1 MCVTWSPRL
10 RWASLAPVSGDRWSR
25 VVRFQLTNTGL
36 SSKYWREG
44 PPPLQRFDTFESEG
58 LQKSDYEPGL
68 PQLERPTFMPVFS
81 SLRRI
86 CLERSQDR
94 LRTLEASIG
103 PLADGPERNNLI
115 DQAMKELRVLDRQFN
130 AITDQHQLED
140 PGYAKQRGLSLVH
153 FTLDDGVKKG
163 DWMLVSG
170 STGKRSTST
179 TERDTSKLSS
189 TSQTWLKEFCDDREP
204 AVAFKRHKTLLEKQ
218 RGVFIE
224 QEKHVFMN
232 RRTKNIWAFVLAFGC
247 FAQVAFLGVGIIAMT
262 TTLNEMMIK
271 YMYWVC
277 LLWIIMSSSLLVLLV
292 RALGASGKDC
302 LSAFLAAVAIWLVVV
317 QIGQTKLNGQLGV
330 NSN

>member
-1 MCVTWSPRL
+1 M
-10 RWASLAPVSGDRWSR
+10 
-25 VVRFQLTNTGL
+25 
-36 SSKYWREG
+36 SSQYWRDG
-44 PPPLQRFDTFESEG
+44 PPALRKFDTFESEG
-58 LQKSDYEPGL
+58 LQKSDRGRQL
-68 PQLERPTFMPVFS
+68 PHLERPTFMPVFS

-103 PLADGPERNNLI
+103 WLPDGPERSDLI
-115 DQAMKELRVLDRQFN
+115 DQAIKELRDLDRQFD

-140 PGYAKQRGLSLVH
+140 PGYAKQRGLSLIH
-153 FTLDDGVKKG
+153 FTLDDGARKG

-170 STGKRSTST
+170 STGKHSTST

-189 TSQTWLKEFCDDREP
+189 TSQTWLKEFCVDSEP
-204 AVAFKRHKTLLEKQ
+204 NVAFKRHKTLLEKQ
-218 RGVFIE
+218 RGVFVE
-224 QEKHVFMN
+224 QGKNVSMN
-232 RRTKNIWAFVLAFGC
+232 PRTKNIWAFVLAFAC

-262 TTLNEMMIK
+262 TTLNETMIK

-277 LLWIIMSSSLLVLLV
+277 FAWILLSSSLLVLLV

-317 QIGQTKLNGQLGV
+317 QIGQTKLNGQQEG
-330 NSN
+330 NRDRNQ